1 MLGFFDVGCSL
12 TQGGTTGVFG
22 GEILYVF
29 VNEPLGQ
36 YHDGE
41 WTSEMVKHE
50 EWWLLVTCEWENLQS
65 KQKKYGDLRIKMR
78 RFHQQRDDLQVIS
91 MASQSKMLPE
101 QV

>member
-1 MLGFFDVGCSL
+1 MAAEAPRLQGPTLPGAALHQTAAEADDHLGGCRENAGFTEGELVNCSL

-41 WTSEMVKHE
+41 
-50 EWWLLVTCEWENLQS
+50 
-65 KQKKYGDLRIKMR
+65 
-78 RFHQQRDDLQVIS
+78 
-91 MASQSKMLPE
+91 
-101 QV
+101 